1 MDFNAFGSTS
11 GKSSMRRKSLLQA
24 FGKSSSSSSSS
35 RQSAIPLPSSSSS
48 TYRQEGTSSL
58 PGSLQS
64 TPLTSNTNTFNHDE
78 LYSPSSG
85 IDSYSDTFSLN
96 SKVHSS
102 NYNHNQNSY
111 GLGNSSLSNQQQQN
125 HGNRSISANY
135 NLGGGSKDKSNQ
147 KEKENS
153 EKNLRRPED
162 VFKLVRERIMSWS
175 YLCEWYQGD
184 THWLNTVRIPRSTL
198 EQSIGPK
205 QLENR
210 ARNFYILGISL
221 SALFDIPSSNE
232 FLKAL
237 IKLLEEWEG
246 FSDSSGGKGV
256 KNLFRGQRG
265 NRKVTA
271 GGTVM
276 SDFASGMDSTESYLM
291 NVNMPFVLDFYQ
303 THSNLCSIIRD
314 IYKKLLGM
322 FLPSSPSSSLPTNP
336 NSKSLLHPSTIIQSA
351 PLEIPFG
358 NFGPTPKSPAASI
371 ATATFSNQQ
380 HQMTSPIS
388 EGHAGSQGYFGGTA
402 APTFN
407 PNHHISQ
414 SQGIDALQLF
424 IAGELPSDRTL
435 VGDGQ
440 KLTPQVVEMFGKVD
454 TKLKKQFSALLRE
467 GDTLAKKVIDDELA
481 MILDSLNPGSKPL
494 NFDFNAAIIGSGNGW
509 YDSNSNNSSI
519 KINHNIGTVGGYG
532 GLQGLMEEDRRERDF
547 GTI

>member
-388 EGHAGSQGYFGGTA
+388 EGHAGSQGYFGG
-402 APTFN
+402 
-407 PNHHISQ
+407 
-414 SQGIDALQLF
+414 IDALQLF

-494 NFDFNAAIIGSGNGW
+494 NFDFNAAIIGSGNG
-509 YDSNSNNSSI
+509 
-519 KINHNIGTVGGYG
+519 TVGGYG